1 MSVTDTLL
9 AVPCCQ
15 GGAGQYHTLHRFA
28 AEREREEN
36 ASALLH
42 AHTYVPTNT
51 DGQQRHR
58 VTCYCTQLFLT
69 TVYLSIPFSPN
80 CMPSQVRALPTSP
93 SFLQLIY
100 PSLPPL
106 PTTQPL
112 PPVLPL
118 LTHHHSAPPT
128 SPSTPQPS
136 LSPSHQSCSSPT
148 TKLLPPAPSSPHLSL
163 SPSHQ
168 LLPLLTCHLAPPT
181 SSFLS
186 SPVT

>member
-28 AEREREEN
+28 AEREREEMLVHCMHIRTYKHRWT
-36 ASALLH
+36 AKTQGDMLSYTALSH
-42 AHTYVPTNT
+42 N
-51 DGQQRHR
+51 
-58 VTCYCTQLFLT
+58 
-69 TVYLSIPFSPN
+69 TVYLSIPFSPI
-80 CMPSQVRALPTSP
+80 CMPSQVRTPPTSP

-106 PTTQPL
+106 STTQPL

-118 LTHHHSAPPT
+118 LTHRHSAPPT

-148 TKLLPPAPSSPHLSL
+148 TKPLPPAPSSPHLSL

>member
-1 MSVTDTLL
+1 MHCMHIRTYKHRWTAKTQGDMLL
-9 AVPCCQ
+9 
-15 GGAGQYHTLHRFA
+15 YT
-28 AEREREEN
+28 
-36 ASALLH
+36 ALSH
-42 AHTYVPTNT
+42 N
-51 DGQQRHR
+51 
-58 VTCYCTQLFLT
+58 
-69 TVYLSIPFSPN
+69 TVYLTIPFSPN

-106 PTTQPL
+106 STTQPL

-128 SPSTPQPS
+128 SPVRHPP
-136 LSPSHQSCSSPT
+136 LSPSHQPLPLLTCHLAPPTSSFLSSPV
-148 TKLLPPAPSSPHLSL
+148 TKPLPPAPSSPHLSL